1 MATMSTLCTMASS
14 AFISPN
20 SNTLLMISLSSC
32 SRTPSSWPTLTIIFR
47 SSSVIR
53 DFGSSS
59 FILNILNIMVV
70 TIFIIN
76 TNGARTIIT
85 TLSILAK
92 ARDILSLLLAAS
104 VFGVTSPK
112 TNTNTVMTS
121 VAIAIP

>member
-1 MATMSTLCTMASS
+1 
-14 AFISPN
+14 
-20 SNTLLMISLSSC
+20 
-32 SRTPSSWPTLTIIFR
+32 
-47 SSSVIR
+47 
-53 DFGSSS
+53 
-59 FILNILNIMVV
+59 MVV

-112 TNTNTVMTS
+112 TNTSTVMTS